1 MKLEYVK
8 CGDYMIPN
16 LKANEEPE
24 ELLTKY
30 GLMRRKYLKEHRSGI
45 YAGLMLE
52 GRLKEHCLIIQ
63 EQANERFDL
72 LVAQMA
78 LADGVT
84 EELKA
89 ADQMKW
95 VRMMNDIR
103 VCAEEMVLSEIVYQ

>member
-95 VRMMNDIR
+95 VRMMNNIR